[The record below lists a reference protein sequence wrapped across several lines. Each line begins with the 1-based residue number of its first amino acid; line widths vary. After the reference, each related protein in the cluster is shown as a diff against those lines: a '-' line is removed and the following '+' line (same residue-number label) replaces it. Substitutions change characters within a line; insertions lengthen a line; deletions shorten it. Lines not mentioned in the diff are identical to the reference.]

1 MLTILAY
8 IVFVPALVWNVVL
21 WGVTFDSIVKDK
33 EYHWVNFRNFRDTIL
48 SLAVLLIPGVY
59 LFGWE

>member
-1 MLTILAY
+1 MLTILAI

-21 WGVTFDSIVKDK
+21 WGVAIDTAVKDK
-33 EYHWVNFRNFRDTIL
+33 GYAWANRRNFRDFTV

-59 LFGWE
+59 LFGW